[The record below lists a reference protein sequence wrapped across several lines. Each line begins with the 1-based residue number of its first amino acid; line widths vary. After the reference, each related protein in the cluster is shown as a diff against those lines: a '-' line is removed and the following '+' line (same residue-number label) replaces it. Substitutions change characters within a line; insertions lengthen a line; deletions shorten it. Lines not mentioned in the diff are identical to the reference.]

1 MPTGLEETAI
11 LALIE
16 LGKMGFMYVSAQ
28 MKAAGLN
35 EEQIHEAF
43 LKASAILDTQDPSL
57 IPN

>member
-1 MPTGLEETAI
+1 MEEVVV

-28 MKAAGLN
+28 LKAAGLN

-43 LKASAILDTQDPSL
+43 MKRSAILDTQDPSL
-57 IPN
+57 IPK